1 MAEWSKAQYL
11 RMHGF
16 ESHYSHIFPPN
27 LQETDVNR
35 ECSEKSVSR
44 NNYRAHLEKK
54 IGIWTII
61 ETEWPSGLRRCV
73 KAAVSSDAWLRIPL
87 LSNFFFKFAGDR
99 YQQGILRK
107 SESRNNYRA
116 HLDMKIGIWTIIET
130 GWPSGLRRCAK
141 AAVSSD
147 AWIRIPLLSHFFSKF
162 AGDRYQQGML
172 RKIWT

>member
-1 MAEWSKAQYL
+1 M
-11 RMHGF
+11 RGF
-16 ESHYSHIFPPN
+16 ESHSCHIFPPN

-61 ETEWPSGLRRCV
+61 EAGWASGQRRCVKAAVSSDAWGRIPLLSHFFSKFGGDRYQQGMLRKKWKSKQLPSTPRQKKTGIWTILEAGWPSGLRRCV

-107 SESRNNYRA
+107 NW
-116 HLDMKIGIWTIIET
+116 K
-130 GWPSGLRRCAK
+130 
-141 AAVSSD
+141 
-147 AWIRIPLLSHFFSKF
+147 
-162 AGDRYQQGML
+162 
-172 RKIWT
+172 